1 MTDRAQRL
9 PRRYIPRAS
18 AAYVVLLGTLAALP
32 PLGIDMGLPALPGLQ
47 ASLAVSPARATQTL
61 SVFLLGFAI
70 GPVLLG
76 PLSDRYGRK
85 PLLLFGLGVF
95 TATAVGCALASSIQT
110 LLAFRLVQGVGAGAA
125 AALPVAIVRDAFA
138 GDLGRTRQSQVT
150 LVNAVAPLV
159 APLIGAAVLRLGDW
173 RTVYVVLTV
182 VGGFL
187 LATALLGY
195 EETAPPPPRDTESAG
210 VFTALARAYRA
221 ILADRQYVV
230 GTVILGL
237 SFGGMFA
244 YISSSSLVFIGLYG
258 VSATA
263 YSLLFAV
270 TAAGTIGGAALNGAL
285 VGRGLAA
292 PTLLR
297 AGLGLSAAAA
307 LGLTLLAG
315 TAFATLPAVAAL
327 LVVSNFSAGV
337 VMPNATHEALVHQG
351 HVAGSAAALQRA
363 GQMLF
368 GAVAG
373 ACCGWLYDGRSAAAM
388 AYVMLGCAVL
398 ALVAFQVGTRAA
410 VPRRHASGT
419 A

>member
-1 MTDRAQRL
+1 MTERAGRL
-9 PRRYIPRAS
+9 PRRHIPRAS

-47 ASLAVSPARATQTL
+47 AGLAVSPARATETL

-110 LLAFRLVQGVGAGAA
+110 LLAFRLAQGVGAGAA
-125 AALPVAIVRDAFA
+125 AALPAAIVRDAFA

-150 LVNAVAPLV
+150 LVNAVAPLA
-159 APLIGAAVLRLGDW
+159 APLIGAAVLRVGDW
-173 RTVYVVLTV
+173 RTVYGVLTA
-182 VGGFL
+182 VGGLL
-187 LATALLGY
+187 LAASLLGY
-195 EETAPPPPRDTESAG
+195 EETAPPRDTKSAG
-210 VFTALARAYRA
+210 VLTALTRGYRA

-230 GTVILGL
+230 GTLILAL

-244 YISSSSLVFIGLYG
+244 YIASSSLVFIGLYG
-258 VSATA
+258 VSAA
-263 YSLLFAV
+263 VYSLLFAV
-270 TAAGTIGGAALNGAL
+270 TAAGTVGGAALNGAL
-285 VGRGLAA
+285 VGRGLAG
-292 PTLLR
+292 PMLLR

-307 LGLTLLAG
+307 LGLSLIAG
-315 TAFATLPAVAAL
+315 TALATLPAVAAL

-337 VMPNATHEALVHQG
+337 VMPNATHEALLHQG

-363 GQMLF
+363 GQMLV
-368 GAVAG
+368 GAAAG
-373 ACCGWLYDGRSAAAM
+373 ACCGWWYDGRSAAAM

-398 ALVAFQVGTRAA
+398 ALVAFQVGTRVAA
-410 VPRRHASGT
+410 PRPA
-419 A
+419 